1 MHLLVYLPLAV
12 PLLAAAA
19 AWPLAER
26 LPPVSATWLLTGG
39 AVALA
44 AASSAVLGMLA
55 LTALVRVPLVDVLGT
70 MSGQVISRGDPASV
84 PVAIT
89 AGALLVAAATAAAR
103 ALWRRI
109 AALLAAERQ
118 SRRLPGTSQVVV
130 TDDEAADA
138 YTLPGL
144 PCRIVIT
151 AGMLRALS
159 GPERQVLLAHER
171 AHAAGLHYL
180 FAAAARLAAANPLLR
195 PLAAAVGYTME
206 RWADEHASAVTGDR
220 QLAARAIARAALATT
235 AAPPQPAGD
244 AATLGF
250 LGTVRRLAPARRPGP
265 VPRRVAALLRPP
277 PQPRLLLL
285 VAAVAI
291 VVVSGASALEAA
303 RDLHALL
310 ALARDAGR
318 S

>member
-26 LPPVSATWLLTGG
+26 LPPVSATWLLTGS

-55 LTALVRVPLVDVLGT
+55 LTALVRVPLIEVLGK
-70 MSGQVISRGDPASV
+70 MSGQVISSGDPASV

-89 AGALLVAAATAAAR
+89 AGALLVAAATVAGR
-103 ALWRRI
+103 ALWRRG

-118 SRRLPGTSQVVV
+118 SRGLPGTSQVVV
-130 TDDEAADA
+130 TDEEAADA

-180 FAAAARLAAANPLLR
+180 FSAAARLAAAANPLLR
-195 PLAAAVGYTME
+195 PVAAAVGYTME
-206 RWADEHASAVTGDR
+206 RWADEHAAAVIGDR
-220 QLAARAIARAALATT
+220 QIAARAIARAALATT
-235 AAPPQPAGD
+235 AAPPGRAPG
-244 AATLGF
+244 LGV

-265 VPRRVAALLRPP
+265 VPRRVAALLGPP